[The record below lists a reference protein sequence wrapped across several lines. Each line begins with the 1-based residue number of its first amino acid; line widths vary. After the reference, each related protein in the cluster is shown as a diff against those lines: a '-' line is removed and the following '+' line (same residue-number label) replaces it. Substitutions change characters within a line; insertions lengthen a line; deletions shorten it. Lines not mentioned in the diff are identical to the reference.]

1 MADNSKVLIT
11 VIQSGKYT
19 REYRYDALMGAFFD
33 RLEKAHGSIEI
44 KDPDLVAKGL
54 TQSEIDA
61 LYVRFGMLPPSELP
75 PEPKPIEVAFRSE
88 PTKETVES
96 TEPKSELDSMTKK
109 ELKEYLKSK
118 EIEFDGRSNTQTLL
132 ELAKNN

>member
-11 VIQSGKYT
+11 VIQGGKF
-19 REYRYDALMGAFFD
+19 EFQYRYDALMGAFFD
-33 RLEKAHGSIEI
+33 RIEKAKGSIEI

-75 PEPKPIEVAFRSE
+75 PEPKPIEVEFRQE
-88 PTKETVES
+88 AKETVES
-96 TEPKSELDSMTKK
+96 NETKSELDSLSKK
-109 ELKEYLKSK
+109 ELKEYLKEK
-118 EIEFDGRSNTQTLL
+118 GVEFDGRSNTETLL
-132 ELAKNN
+132 ELAKTI